1 MCPVLFS
8 YFLIAVFI
16 VIYSVSVLF
25 GFGTRRHVTVDL
37 ITSRALTPSVD
48 RKGECAFFP
57 LCNRL
62 EMYNFFETNQGGRL
76 NGKDTRPI
84 LIHVGFLEVGGRSE
98 LHKEEAEAPSGNQ
111 ESGSQKFA
119 RGAQNICNGLTMTC
133 NSYLTSCCENDKRI
147 KKLSDEPD
155 EGSLDGYMNIKN
167 AEAEA
172 SSSKKAAYFESSR
185 SSCQDDKVRELA
197 DPNLSSSL
205 SSSTLSGSLGSASSS
220 QAKSQASGTPSA
232 GSDQMMLPREDALS
246 SSESFIYQR
255 MSIFEKMEKKIQGTY
270 IFYFYSN
277 LLSRSHT

>member
-1 MCPVLFS
+1 
-8 YFLIAVFI
+8 
-16 VIYSVSVLF
+16 
-25 GFGTRRHVTVDL
+25 
-37 ITSRALTPSVD
+37 
-48 RKGECAFFP
+48 
-57 LCNRL
+57 
-62 EMYNFFETNQGGRL
+62 MYNFFETNQGGRL
-76 NGKDTRPI
+76 NGKDTWPI

-133 NSYLTSCCENDKRI
+133 KSYLTSCCENDKRI

-155 EGSLDGYMNIKN
+155 EGSLDGYINIKY

-172 SSSKKAAYFESSR
+172 SSSKKATHFESSR
-185 SSCQDDKVRELA
+185 FSCQDEKVRELA

-205 SSSTLSGSLGSASSS
+205 SSSTLSGSLGSASS

-232 GSDQMMLPREDALS
+232 GSDQMLPREDALS

-277 LLSRSHT
+277 LLSVTHI

>member
-1 MCPVLFS
+1 M
-8 YFLIAVFI
+8 
-16 VIYSVSVLF
+16 
-25 GFGTRRHVTVDL
+25 DL
-37 ITSRALTPSVD
+37 ITTRAPTPSVD
-48 RKGECAFFP
+48 KKGEEQITFFP

-133 NSYLTSCCENDKRI
+133 KSYLTSCCENDKRI

-155 EGSLDGYMNIKN
+155 ESSLDGYINIKH

-172 SSSKKAAYFESSR
+172 SSSKKATHFESSR
-185 SSCQDDKVRELA
+185 SSCQDEKVRELA
-197 DPNLSSSL
+197 DPNLSSSW
-205 SSSTLSGSLGSASSS
+205 SSSTLSGSLGSASS

-232 GSDQMMLPREDALS
+232 GSDQMKLPREYALS
-246 SSESFIYQR
+246 SSKSFIYQR

-277 LLSRSHT
+277 LLSVTHMIV